1 MRCRFM
7 WRNLIG
13 NHSTGMM
20 ERAMDASNLRQQLL
34 TQNLANANTPYY
46 KRLDLDFNSVFAAEV
61 DKNELQIR
69 RTHPQHFGNTVPEV
83 GPLKVTRETKTDE
96 RYDKNNVDVE
106 FEAAQLAEN
115 NLYFQSLAVSWKK
128 QMTIL
133 KQAIDGR

>member
-1 MRCRFM
+1 M